1 LKTPFISI
9 FLYLKE
15 IPEIN
20 GWGVFT
26 SEVIKENT
34 VIEISPVFLYPQALL
49 DISIFMAGAEG
60 IQNKEIGIDQYSIVW
75 PGDTDSKFQKSAVM
89 LGYLSMYNHSNSNNA
104 HFFSDFK
111 NRLMG
116 ITTIKQINKDE
127 QVTVSYSPTWFE
139 QKKGY
144 VNYVDF

>member
-1 LKTPFISI
+1 M
-9 FLYLKE
+9 YLKE

-26 SEVIKENT
+26 REVIKENT

-75 PGDTDSKFQKSAVM
+75 PGDTDSNFEKSAVM